1 MMVASA
7 LSGAAMYRPSFQSAK
22 PSHARGRLGLS
33 QSFQFLQLPIL
44 GWLLALATLAAALIC
59 TAGAAQAADVSRKD
73 AADIRAVVQ
82 AQLDALAV
90 DDADR
95 AFSFAAPGIRD
106 MMGNAQNFLA
116 MVRTGYPVVH
126 RPASVAFLKAELK
139 GPQVIQAVQMT
150 DAKGVAWLAVYN
162 LQRQPDKSWRI
173 SGCVVVPN
181 EGRAV

>member
-1 MMVASA
+1 MRHDGNFSIAWSCHEARHPPIAANFRNITFFGIFAAPPAARIRVA
-7 LSGAAMYRPSFQSAK
+7 
-22 PSHARGRLGLS
+22 
-33 QSFQFLQLPIL
+33 
-44 GWLLALATLAAALIC
+44 
-59 TAGAAQAADVSRKD
+59 V
-73 AADIRAVVQ
+73 
-82 AQLDALAV
+82 DALAV

-95 AFSFAAPGIRD
+95 AFSFAAPGIRE

-139 GPQVIQAVQMT
+139 GAEVIQAVQMT

-162 LQRQPDKSWRI
+162 LQRQSDKSWRI

>member
-1 MMVASA
+1 MSRPLLPLAHTSHTSHISHTCRSWG
-7 LSGAAMYRPSFQSAK
+7 LYRIVERP
-22 PSHARGRLGLS
+22 HCRWLGRL
-33 QSFQFLQLPIL
+33 
-44 GWLLALATLAAALIC
+44 LAAVSLAMAMLAV
-59 TAGAAQAADVSRKD
+59 TGAAQAADVSKKD
-73 AADIRAVVQ
+73 AVNIRAVVQ

-95 AFSFAAPGIRD
+95 AFSFAAPSIRK

-126 RPASVAFLKAELK
+126 RPASVTFLLPELRGAEM
-139 GPQVIQAVQMT
+139 IQAVQMT
-150 DAKGVAWLAVYN
+150 DAKGVAWLALYN
-162 LQRQPDKSWRI
+162 LQRQPNKAWRI

>member
-1 MMVASA
+1 LRHDHGFSFAWSCHETRRRCDLAYFACAA
-7 LSGAAMYRPSFQSAK
+7 LFEILPSFTTAL
-22 PSHARGRLGLS
+22 LG
-33 QSFQFLQLPIL
+33 PI
-44 GWLLALATLAAALIC
+44 GT
-59 TAGAAQAADVSRKD
+59 AQAVDVSRKD
-73 AADIRAVVQ
+73 ATDIRAVVQ

-95 AFSFAAPGIRD
+95 AFSFAAPGIRK

-116 MVRTGYPVVH
+116 MVRNGYPVVH
-126 RPASVAFLKAELK
+126 RPASVAFMKAELR
-139 GPQVIQAVQMT
+139 GAEVIQAVQMT

-173 SGCVVVPN
+173 SGCTVVPN

>member
-1 MMVASA
+1 MTTSA
-7 LSGAAMYRPSFQSAK
+7 LPGVVVKNAV
-22 PSHARGRLGLS
+22 SHLPQTLRLS
-33 QSFQFLQLPIL
+33 QLPVL
-44 GWLLALATLAAALIC
+44 GWLLAVASLVAALFLASGP
-59 TAGAAQAADVSRKD
+59 AGANEISRKD

-95 AFSFAAPGIRD
+95 AFSFAAPSIRK

-116 MVRTGYPVVH
+116 MVRNGYPVVH
-126 RPASVAFLKAELK
+126 RPASVAFLKAGLQGSEVT
-139 GPQVIQAVQMT
+139 QSVQMT
-150 DAKGVAWLAVYN
+150 DAKGVAWLAVYS

-181 EGRAV
+181 EGRAA

>member
-1 MMVASA
+1 MKTAAFPAPKSPVAT
-7 LSGAAMYRPSFQSAK
+7 GPSEFSK
-22 PSHARGRLGLS
+22 FSKFFH
-33 QSFQFLQLPIL
+33 FLQPPAV
-44 GWLLALATLAAALIC
+44 GWLMAMVSLAAALLGL
-59 TAGAAQAADVSRKD
+59 AGTVQAADLSKKD
-73 AADIRAVVQ
+73 AVAIQAVIK

-95 AFSFAAPGIRD
+95 AFSFAAPSIRE

-126 RPASVAFLKAELK
+126 RPASVAFLKPELR
-139 GPQVIQAVQMT
+139 GAQAMQAAQMT
-150 DAKGVAWLAVYN
+150 DAKGVAWLAIYN

>member
-1 MMVASA
+1 MN
-7 LSGAAMYRPSFQSAK
+7 RPAFHSFE
-22 PSHARGRLGLS
+22 ARETFRFS
-33 QSFQFLQLPIL
+33 QFPKFPQLPAF
-44 GWLLALATLAAALIC
+44 GWLLAVASLAAALLG
-59 TAGAAQAADVSRKD
+59 TAGVAQAADISRKD

-95 AFSFAAPGIRD
+95 AFSFAAPGIRK
-106 MMGNAQNFLA
+106 MVGSAQNFLD

-126 RPASVAFLKAELK
+126 RPASVAFLKAEFQ
-139 GPQVIQAVQMT
+139 GAEVIQAVQMT

>member
-1 MMVASA
+1 MKPATLPSPQTSGTSSSLKFLRHPQLSA
-7 LSGAAMYRPSFQSAK
+7 F
-22 PSHARGRLGLS
+22 
-33 QSFQFLQLPIL
+33 
-44 GWLLALATLAAALIC
+44 GWLLAVASLAAALLG
-59 TAGAAQAADVSRKD
+59 AVSAAQAADLSRRD
-73 AADIRAVVQ
+73 AADVRAVVQ
-82 AQLDALAV
+82 AQLDALAL

-95 AFSFAAPGIRD
+95 AFSFASPGIRE

-126 RPASVAFLKAELK
+126 RPASVAFLKPEFQGAE
-139 GPQVIQAVQMT
+139 VVQAVQMT

>member
-1 MMVASA
+1 MNCPA
-7 LSGAAMYRPSFQSAK
+7 FQS
-22 PSHARGRLGLS
+22 PQSVQARGRLGFS
-33 QSFQFLQLPIL
+33 QILQFPQLPML
-44 GWLLALATLAAALIC
+44 GWLLAVASLAAALLGS
-59 TAGAAQAADVSRKD
+59 AGIVQAADVSRKD

-95 AFSFAAPGIRD
+95 AFSFAAPGIRK
-106 MMGNAQNFLA
+106 MVGNAQNFLE

-126 RPASVAFLKAELK
+126 RPASVAFLKPESQGAE
-139 GPQVIQAVQMT
+139 VIQAVQMT

-173 SGCVVVPN
+173 SGCAVVPN